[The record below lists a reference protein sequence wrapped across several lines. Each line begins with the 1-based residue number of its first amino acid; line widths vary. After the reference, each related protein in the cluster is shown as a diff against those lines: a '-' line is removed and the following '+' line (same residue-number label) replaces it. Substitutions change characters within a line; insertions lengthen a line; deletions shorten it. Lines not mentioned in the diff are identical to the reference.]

1 MSLPA
6 PIWRSTLAMA
16 AMDLRLTARRGE
28 NLLVMIVIPAAV
40 LVFFATFS
48 VVATPGA
55 RVDFLLGGAIA
66 LAIVATG
73 LVNLG
78 IATAYERHYGVLK
91 RLGGS
96 PLTRS
101 GLVAAKLLSVL
112 VIEIGQVILLFGIA
126 FIALGW
132 RLPPSF
138 SLPVLALALTLGTVV
153 FAGLGLALAG
163 TLRAETVLALANLL
177 FLVFLA
183 VSGIVVSLDQL
194 PDWLA
199 AASRLLPATALSEVV
214 RIALGAGGDGRA
226 DALPPTAVLAAW
238 SVLAAA
244 ALTAFRWD

>member
-1 MSLPA
+1 MSRPV
-6 PIWRSTLAMA
+6 PVWRSTLAMT

-48 VVATPGA
+48 VVDTPPA
-55 RVDFLLGGAIA
+55 RIDFLLGGAIA

-96 PLTRS
+96 PLPRS
-101 GLVAAKLLSVL
+101 GLLVAKLLSVL
-112 VIEIGQVILLFGIA
+112 VVEVAQVFLLVA
-126 FIALGW
+126 IALVALNW
-132 RLPPSF
+132 QLPLSF
-138 SLPVLALALTLGTVV
+138 SPPLLALALTLGTVV

-177 FLVFLA
+177 FLGFLA

-199 AASRLLPATALSEVV
+199 AGSRLLPATALAELV
-214 RIALGAGGDGRA
+214 RIALGGPEARA
-226 DALPPTAVLAAW
+226 DALQPIGVLAAW
-238 SVLAAA
+238 SVLAAVA
-244 ALTAFRWD
+244 MTAFRWD